1 MITDEMIAE
10 AALELNTAMLK
21 DLPDSDCCSH
31 KFSAGFEKKMNR
43 LIRKAKHPR
52 LYTFAQRAACILLV
66 LILGFMALLAV
77 SPTARAGVLGWI
89 KKQYETVTSYSFVG
103 DPATYEPTVFYIAS
117 MPEGYTEIIFDEGA
131 RRVVHI
137 YANEDGNWLNFSYTT
152 TPEETVYSLAVEG
165 YRVEKVSVHNHSGEL
180 YLSDDPARS
189 NSLIWLDK
197 ESQVIF
203 CLSGFFDKEELIQ
216 IGESVTAEIKK

>member
-10 AALELNTAMLK
+10 AALELNTALLK
-21 DLPDSDCCSH
+21 NLPDTDCCSH
-31 KFSAGFEKKMNR
+31 VFSVGFEKKMNR

-117 MPEGYTEIIFDEGA
+117 MPEGYTEKLVADSA
-131 RRVVHI
+131 YNVVRI
-137 YANEDGNWLNFSYTT
+137 YTNEEDQQMFFSYTT
-152 TPEETVYSLAVEG
+152 TPDETVYGLAVEG
-165 YRVEKVSVHNHSGEL
+165 YRVENVSVHNHSGEL

-203 CLSGFFDKEELIQ
+203 YLSGFFDKEELIQ